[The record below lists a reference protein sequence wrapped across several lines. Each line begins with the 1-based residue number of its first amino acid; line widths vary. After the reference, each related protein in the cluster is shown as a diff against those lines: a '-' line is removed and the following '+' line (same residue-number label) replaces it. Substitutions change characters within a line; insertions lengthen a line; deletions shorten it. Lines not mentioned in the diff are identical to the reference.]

1 MTGTSRPD
9 SEAAAALACRHPSR
23 LRATAGVHPHEAA
36 TFDGAA
42 SAAIEALAGREEV
55 VAVGE
60 TGLDFYR
67 DFSPR
72 PDQERAFE
80 AQLEIAARLGLPVF
94 LHERAA
100 RRRFVE
106 ILRPV
111 RDRLGPA
118 VIHCFTGDRED
129 LDAYLDLD
137 LHVGIT
143 GWICD
148 ERRGLHLRDLAGRVP
163 GRPADAGD
171 RLPLS
176 PAARPPPPPPEPPE
190 RAPHFSPTSRGRW
203 RARPARRRRRSR
215 RGPPRPRARSSA
227 CLAARAGDLHA
238 SVEDFNLDAVRDRDG
253 LTADARQG
261 LLGGRNTFGD
271 ADADGDLVTRHNR
284 PTLLRCLCARPRIR
298 SSFPGRWKLWR
309 CPDPPYTRGISPRPT
324 CTRRPGL
331 LTTFQSANGIGARL
345 LCRCR

>member
-1 MTGTSRPD
+1 MDLIDIGANLCHESFASDLDEVLERAVRSGVGRIIVTGTSRPD
-9 SEAAAALACRHPSR
+9 SEAAAALARRHPRR

-42 SAAIEALAGREEV
+42 AAAIEALARREEV

-94 LHERAA
+94 LHERDA

-118 VIHCFTGDRED
+118 VIHCFTGDRDD

-148 ERRGLHLRDLAGRVP
+148 ERRGLHLRELVGRI
-163 GRPADAGD
+163 PAD
-171 RLPLS
+171 RLMLETDS
-176 PAARPPPPPPEPPE
+176 PYLLPRDLRP
-190 RAPHFSPTSRGRW
+190 
-203 RARPARRRRRSR
+203 RPRSR
-215 RGPPRPRARSSA
+215 RNEPAHLAHVAQAVAGATGEA
-227 CLAARAGDLHA
+227 VEALAARTTATA
-238 SVEDFNLDAVRDRDG
+238 CAFFG
-253 LTADARQG
+253 LPPTPAR
-261 LLGGRNTFGD
+261 
-271 ADADGDLVTRHNR
+271 ADGSGAGRDVGSDVG
-284 PTLLRCLCARPRIR
+284 PRA
-298 SSFPGRWKLWR
+298 GR
-309 CPDPPYTRGISPRPT
+309 GA
-324 CTRRPGL
+324 GE
-331 LTTFQSANGIGARL
+331 GIGSGAG
-345 LCRCR
+345 

>member
-1 MTGTSRPD
+1 MELIDIGANLCHESFASDLDEVLDRAAHAEVHRIVVTGTSRPD
-9 SEAAAALACRHPSR
+9 SEAAAALARRHPAR

-94 LHERAA
+94 LHERDA

-106 ILRPV
+106 ILKPFRH
-111 RDRLGPA
+111 RLRSA
-118 VIHCFTGDRED
+118 VIHCFTGERED

-163 GRPADAGD
+163 AD
-171 RLPLS
+171 RLMLETDS
-176 PAARPPPPPPEPPE
+176 PYLLPRDLRP
-190 RAPHFSPTSRGRW
+190 
-203 RARPARRRRRSR
+203 RPRSR
-215 RGPPRPRARSSA
+215 RNEPARLAHIAGAVASA
-227 CLAARAGDLHA
+227 TGETVEALAARTTATARAFFGLPPTAGAVEGAD
-238 SVEDFNLDAVRDRDG
+238 SVTG
-253 LTADARQG
+253 
-261 LLGGRNTFGD
+261 
-271 ADADGDLVTRHNR
+271 
-284 PTLLRCLCARPRIR
+284 
-298 SSFPGRWKLWR
+298 
-309 CPDPPYTRGISPRPT
+309 
-324 CTRRPGL
+324 
-331 LTTFQSANGIGARL
+331 
-345 LCRCR
+345 